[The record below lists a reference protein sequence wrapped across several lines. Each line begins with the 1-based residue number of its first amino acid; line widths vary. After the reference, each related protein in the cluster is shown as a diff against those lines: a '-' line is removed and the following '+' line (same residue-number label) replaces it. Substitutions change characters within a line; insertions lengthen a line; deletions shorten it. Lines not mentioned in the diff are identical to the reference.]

1 MRTRLFIPA
10 LVALAALSGC
20 TTGPNGQPYMGGP
33 DNFGEANQ
41 QTYAAQVIDPTP
53 QYDTAVP
60 EGQGQHAA
68 AAIERYRTDKVKKP
82 DRVTTSNVRTNGG
95 GGGGGSDGG
104 N

>member
-10 LVALAALSGC
+10 LAALAALSGC
-20 TTGPNGQPYMGGP
+20 TTGPNGGPYMGGP
-33 DNFGEANQ
+33 DNFGEANR
-41 QTYAAQVIDPTP
+41 QTYAAQVLDPTP
-53 QYDTAVP
+53 QYDAAVP

-82 DRVTTSNVRTNGG
+82 ERVTTSNIKTSG
-95 GGGGGSDGG
+95 GGGGGSGDSG